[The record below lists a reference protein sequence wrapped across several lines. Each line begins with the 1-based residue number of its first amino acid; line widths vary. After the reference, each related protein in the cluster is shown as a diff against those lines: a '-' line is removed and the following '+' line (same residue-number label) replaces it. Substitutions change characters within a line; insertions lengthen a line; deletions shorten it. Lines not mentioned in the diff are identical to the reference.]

1 VNAVVVARSLSIVG
15 HPAVLLPIA
24 VPLAAVQRG
33 APPQDLWLGAASA
46 LAAALI
52 VALYSLWQVHAG
64 RWSHIDASGPAERLH
79 LNLFLVCVLLAAALA
94 LWLTA
99 RSLVLA
105 AGLGSS
111 GVIVLAALALRRRMK
126 LSLHCAFGAYAA
138 ALLWPVWPALAGLAA
153 LSLAVAWSRLQLQ
166 RHTRQEVL
174 AGLVVG
180 ALAGLA
186 FNLLAAGF
194 LRV

>member
-1 VNAVVVARSLSIVG
+1 
-15 HPAVLLPIA
+15 
-24 VPLAAVQRG
+24 
-33 APPQDLWLGAASA
+33 
-46 LAAALI
+46 
-52 VALYSLWQVHAG
+52 
-64 RWSHIDASGPAERLH
+64 
-79 LNLFLVCVLLAAALA
+79 
-94 LWLTA
+94 
-99 RSLVLA
+99 VLA
-105 AGLGSS
+105 TGLGSS

-186 FNLLAAGF
+186 FNLLAVGF